1 MTMKDGLAVGMWMS
15 KKQEAEVVN
24 VRDQNVERSF
34 VSQADILTMYSQVL
48 LLLQNRKL
56 LERCASDRDR
66 RRESKNPPQGWS
78 FV

>member
-48 LLLQNRKL
+48 TASSEQEAVRKMCL
-56 LERCASDRDR
+56 RQR
-66 RRESKNPPQGWS
+66 
-78 FV
+78 